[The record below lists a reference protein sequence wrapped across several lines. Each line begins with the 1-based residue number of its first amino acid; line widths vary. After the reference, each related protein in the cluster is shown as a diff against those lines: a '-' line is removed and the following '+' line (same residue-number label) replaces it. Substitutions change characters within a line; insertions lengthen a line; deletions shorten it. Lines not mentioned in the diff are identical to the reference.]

1 MLTENI
7 KEHRQ
12 LSMNNT
18 ILLKTVLI
26 SVFFF
31 ITVSLFN
38 TSKAQYRPGNTELG
52 VILGEPTGVSLQLWQ
67 SGTTA
72 IDGALA
78 WSFGKNDKIHIHA
91 DYLIHNPLEVD
102 RGSLTFYYG
111 IGARAILTD
120 EAHFGARIPVG
131 LQYIIPDSRV
141 SLFFEAAPIFD
152 LIPATDFDV
161 NGGIGVRYFL

>member
-1 MLTENI
+1 M
-7 KEHRQ
+7 R
-12 LSMNNT
+12 NT
-18 ILLKTVLI
+18 NFLKTVFL
-26 SVFFF
+26 SGLLFVAASF
-31 ITVSLFN
+31 IHTVQ
-38 TSKAQYRPGNTELG
+38 AQHAPGKTELG
-52 VILGEPTGVSLQLWQ
+52 VVLGEPTGVSLQLWQ

-78 WSFGKNDKIHIHA
+78 WSFGKHDKIHIHA

-120 EAHFGARIPVG
+120 EARFGARIPVG
-131 LQYIIPDSRV
+131 LQYIIPDSRI
-141 SLFFEAAPIFD
+141 SLFFEVAPIFD